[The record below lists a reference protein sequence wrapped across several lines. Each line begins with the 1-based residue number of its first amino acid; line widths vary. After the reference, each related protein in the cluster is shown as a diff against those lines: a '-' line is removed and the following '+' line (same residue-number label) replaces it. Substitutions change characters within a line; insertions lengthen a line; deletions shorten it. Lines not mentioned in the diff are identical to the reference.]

1 MAKETKGLF
10 KGLLLGALAGATAG
24 ILFAPKA
31 GKDTR
36 DDIKNK
42 ALELQGKAKDLYISS
57 EKALK
62 EKVADLKKAGKLVD
76 KKVYAKLVDEIV
88 KEFKN
93 DGTVAKNTTKKIA
106 NQLKTDWKEVVDVI
120 KA

>member
-1 MAKETKGLF
+1 MVKETKGLF
-10 KGLLLGALAGATAG
+10 KGLLLGVLAGATAG
-24 ILFAPKA
+24 VLFAPKA
-31 GKDTR
+31 GKKTR

-42 ALELQGKAKDLYISS
+42 ALELQGKAKDLYIAS

-76 KKVYAKLVDEIV
+76 KNVYAKLVDEVIQEI
-88 KEFKN
+88 KSDK
-93 DGTVAKNTTKKIA
+93 TVAKDTAKKLA
-106 NQLKTDWKEVVDVI
+106 VQLKEDWKEVVGVI